1 MENIE
6 RTQSAT
12 LLQGA
17 RLQVP
22 TGSLVAGKSLII
34 LYDYQFSG
42 AMNIRRRMGTPCS
55 IWLRHEGG

>member
-22 TGSLVAGKSLII
+22 TGSLVAGRSLII

-42 AMNIRRRMGTPCS
+42 AMNIRRRM
-55 IWLRHEGG
+55 